1 MTNYREHADVLLE
14 MLDVAG
20 KTAID
25 VGCGS
30 GHIARAVTA
39 KGGHVIAIDPSE
51 KQLEVARAAEP
62 AGDEV
67 YVEGVA
73 EELELEDESADI
85 VIFFNSL
92 HHVPVDKIATAMK
105 EAARV
110 LKPGG
115 QLYVAEPLAHG
126 ANFECQKLFNDETDV
141 RARAYEAIQS
151 AGNFG
156 FREIAETSYDFD
168 FVRKDFHSMRE
179 ASIRINP
186 ARRAILDEKEDEI
199 HARFERFGVKKDD
212 GYHFDQPVRVNL
224 FEKT

>member
-1 MTNYREHADVLLE
+1 MTNYRQHADVLLE
-14 MLDVAG
+14 MIDVAG

-25 VGCGS
+25 VGCGN

-39 KGGHVIAIDPSE
+39 KGAHVIAIDPSE
-51 KQLEVARAAEP
+51 KQLEATRAAEP

-73 EELELEDESADI
+73 EDLDLDDGSADI

-92 HHVPVDKIATAMK
+92 HHVPVDKM
-105 EAARV
+105 EAAMTEARRV

-115 QLYVAEPLAHG
+115 QLYIAEPLAKG
-126 ANFECQKLFNDETDV
+126 ANFECQKPFNDETDV
-141 RARAYEAIQS
+141 RARAQEVIQ
-151 AGNFG
+151 AADGFG
-156 FREIAETSYDFD
+156 FRQIAEADYDYD
-168 FVRKDFHSMRE
+168 FVRKNFEAMRD

-186 ARRAILDEKEDEI
+186 ARREIIEANEDEI
-199 HARFERFGVKKDD
+199 RERFENFGVKKHD

-224 FEKT
+224 LEKT